1 MHIYAQSWDI
11 VEFRNVYHRR
21 FENFQ
26 IKGRGELVST
36 LVSGCICILS
46 YFWYGM
52 LIKTVRWA
60 PRRQQIKTVRWAPRR
75 QQIKTVRWAPRR
87 QQIKT
92 VRWAPR
98 WQHTSI
104 EESVLIADCYR
115 MDSKVWLV
123 WLLKLNVVR
132 LMCDAIIFLGCSHV
146 FARGSC
152 VCLPSRPWGSWLM
165 LQKPLPQMQM

>member
-11 VEFRNVYHRR
+11 VEFRNAYHRR
-21 FENFQ
+21 FENFR

-36 LVSGCICILS
+36 LVSGCMCILS

-52 LIKTVRWA
+52 LIKTVKWA
-60 PRRQQIKTVRWAPRR
+60 PRRQQT
-75 QQIKTVRWAPRR
+75 
-87 QQIKT
+87 KT

-123 WLLKLNVVR
+123 WLLKLNIVR

>member
-11 VEFRNVYHRR
+11 VEFRNAYHRR
-21 FENFQ
+21 FENFR
-26 IKGRGELVST
+26 IKGRDELVST

-60 PRRQQIKTVRWAPRR
+60 PRRQQIKTVRWAPR
-75 QQIKTVRWAPRR
+75 
-87 QQIKT
+87 
-92 VRWAPR
+92 

-104 EESVLIADCYR
+104 EESILIADCYR